1 MKLGGFVPILDPWF
15 GYLGSLTQL
24 QSYPPSRRAL
34 FDVAAAGPLLGS
46 LASYAAFFAGLWLTK
61 LGTPLPDATTFA
73 PALPLQLLTSSTFLA
88 EMTNAVLPGAFAVVD
103 PENAALTLHPLA
115 LAGYWG
121 VVFNAL
127 QLLPLGRL
135 DGARMVEALLGK
147 RTAAAASSFTFWGT
161 VAAGLWQGRPDLFF
175 AGLVVRFFWHRKAVP
190 CQDEVMDV
198 GGERYFLGV
207 AGLILML
214 GAFIPATDRFVG
226 DATYLLNNL

>member
-24 QSYPPSRRAL
+24 ESYPKTRRAL
-34 FDVAAAGPLLGS
+34 FDTAAAGPLLGS
-46 LASYAAFFAGLWLTK
+46 LFAYAAFLAGLWLTK
-61 LGTPLPDATTFA
+61 LGALPPFS
-73 PALPLQLLTSSTFLA
+73 PALPIPLLTSSTFLA

-115 LAGYWG
+115 LAGFWG